1 MCLDPFTADNLM
13 ELDKRPLRG
22 PVRDRF
28 RALLKLASESPFE
41 GERENAMAAANR
53 LAEQHGMSL
62 DEAAHPAQ
70 RLSAVENTQSDVTK
84 DNLTASKVSN
94 YFDITEKNL
103 RMDKAR
109 REAALRDAKARGL
122 DRTKQHHSEK
132 TFHRKP
138 PGKQSQRSPRNH
150 AQVLL
155 SETAFSVEEIVS
167 LTGLNRYEVIGLKLK
182 MRSMAS

>member
-1 MCLDPFTADNLM
+1 M
-13 ELDKRPLRG
+13 ELDKRPLPG
-22 PVRDRF
+22 PIRDRF

-70 RLSAVENTQSDVTK
+70 RLSAVEHTQSNVTK
-84 DNLTASKVSN
+84 DNFTVSTFSN
-94 YFDITEKNL
+94 YFDVSEQNL
-103 RMDKAR
+103 RMDKER
-109 REAALRDAKARGL
+109 REAALRDAMARGL
-122 DRTKQHHSEK
+122 DKTKQQHSEK
-132 TFHRKP
+132 TAHRKP
-138 PGKQSQRSPRNH
+138 PRKQSQRSPRNY

-155 SETAFSVEEIVS
+155 SETAFSVEEIAS

-182 MRSMAS
+182 MRSMA